1 MKNPLGLRNK
11 LDLGIENRKSNISSN
26 TLLLKHYDN
35 NHSVGAIMEIQEY
48 EIIEAFKIQNS
59 RYKLWKQKRLLISFK
74 TTDNKNTSINKY

>member
-11 LDLGIENRKSNISSN
+11 LDLGMENRKSNISSN

-48 EIIEAFKIQNS
+48 EIIEAFKI
-59 RYKLWKQKRLLISFK
+59 
-74 TTDNKNTSINKY
+74 